1 MDSTI
6 FHNSNQSQA
15 VKERKLVSRSNKGV
29 KASNRKNKL
38 MWKVLCLTKRKA
50 PQKILNVMGEHIGQT
65 CENEEEIMDDLDE
78 WFVKES
84 DSKDKGEEDC
94 DFYGAKFSYEE
105 YVPGSAVSR

>member
-1 MDSTI
+1 
-6 FHNSNQSQA
+6 
-15 VKERKLVSRSNKGV
+15 
-29 KASNRKNKL
+29 
-38 MWKVLCLTKRKA
+38 
-50 PQKILNVMGEHIGQT
+50 MGEHIGQT

-105 YVPGSAVSR
+105 YVPGSAVSRWWWWWCSLSSLIATTL